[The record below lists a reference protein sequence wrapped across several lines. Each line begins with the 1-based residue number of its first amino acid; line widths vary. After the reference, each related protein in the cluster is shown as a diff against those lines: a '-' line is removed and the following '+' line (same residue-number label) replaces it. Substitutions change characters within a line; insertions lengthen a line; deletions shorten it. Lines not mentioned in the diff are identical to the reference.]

1 MKFSA
6 SALAALALATL
17 ASCGQRGPLYLPPPD
32 VPPHSSAPAQPV
44 QPAVP
49 PATPSVP
56 KADDENK
63 KSNSQSN

>member
-6 SALAALALATL
+6 PALAAIALATL

-44 QPAVP
+44 PS
-49 PATPSVP
+49 ATPSVP